1 MSEINK
7 VTVLICGQEYT
18 LSTDMPREYV
28 IKLADKVDA
37 KMKEVSGGNNQSL
50 SQTAVLAA
58 MLISD
63 EYYNEKDRT
72 EKLAAQTAALDRD
85 AKNYEAMLEEAQRR
99 FEAYKKE
106 QEEAADNLRSVIAS
120 QQARLDDHENVPP
133 EAAQRIE
140 ELENRC
146 KDVESSFFDLQME
159 NIRLQNELENYK
171 DKGY

>member
-85 AKNYEAMLEEAQRR
+85 VKNYEAMLEEAQRR
-99 FEAYKKE
+99 FDAYKKE